1 MGVTKGDMRTR
12 TSESGFTMLELLMST
27 SIALIVIGSA
37 MTAFKDGV
45 DMNEI
50 ATHVT
55 DVTQNLRSGTN
66 LLVSDLMQTGRGIPT
81 GGISIPL
88 ASGGATQILR
98 PSPPGLSYFFNNT
111 TATTLSAITTGA
123 GLGPTVDGRA
133 TDIVTLLM
141 GDSILDGYL
150 GQPLQVNVSTTPGI
164 VPKLAADGSS
174 FSVGTNTGWI
184 AGDPLDGRA
193 SVKSGDLILFT
204 NPNGSTAIQTV
215 TRVDTSNVY
224 FESNSNDTFNLNQ
237 RTVTAGS
244 ITQILGTVLTAQRV
258 LMYMYYVDAS
268 TGKPPRLTRRLN
280 QFAGQALAGV
290 VEDLELS
297 YDLVDGTTN
306 PTNVRDLPYTAS
318 GVTYSANLIRKAN
331 VHIGVRSEVKSMRQH
346 DYVRNHVSTAVSLRN
361 LAFVDR
367 YR

>member
-1 MGVTKGDMRTR
+1 MGVTHADMSTQ
-12 TSESGFTMLELLMST
+12 TSESGFSMLELLMST

-45 DMNEI
+45 QMNEI
-50 ATHVT
+50 ATQVA
-55 DVTQNLRSGTN
+55 DATQNLRSGTN
-66 LLVSDLMQTGRGIPT
+66 LLVADLMQAGRGIPI

-88 ASGGATQILR
+88 VSGGATPIVR
-98 PSPPGLSYFFNNT
+98 PSPPGFSYFFDNA
-111 TATTLSAITTGA
+111 TATTLSAVTTGA
-123 GLGPTVDGRA
+123 GLGPAVYGRR

-141 GDSILDGYL
+141 GDSILDGHL
-150 GQPLQVNVSTTPGI
+150 GQPLQLNVSTTPGT

-174 FSVGTNTGWI
+174 FNVGTNTGWI
-184 AGDPLDGRA
+184 AGNPLDGRA
-193 SVKSGDLILFT
+193 AVKSGDLILFT
-204 NPNGSTAIQTV
+204 NPHGSTAIQTV
-215 TRVDTSNVY
+215 TRVDTENVY
-224 FESNSNDTFNLNQ
+224 FESDSNDTFNLNQ

-244 ITQILGTVLTAQRV
+244 ITQLLGTVLTAQRV

-268 TGKPPRLTRRLN
+268 TGSTPRLMRRLN
-280 QFAGQALAGV
+280 HFAGQSLGGV

-306 PTNVRDLPYTAS
+306 PTNVRDLPHTVS

-331 VHIGVRSEVKSMRQH
+331 LHIGVRSEVKSMQQQ
-346 DYVRNHVSTAVSLRN
+346 DYLRSHVSTAVSLRN

>member
-1 MGVTKGDMRTR
+1 MKGDMNTR
-12 TSESGFTMLELLMST
+12 SSESGFTLIEVLMSAT
-27 SIALIVIGSA
+27 IGLIVIGTA
-37 MTAFKDGV
+37 LTAFMNGV
-45 DMNEI
+45 EI
-50 ATHVT
+50 N
-55 DVTQNLRSGTN
+55 DISTQLADTSHNLRAGSN
-66 LLVSDLMQTGRGIPT
+66 LLVRDLMQAGRGIPT

-88 ASGGATQILR
+88 ASAGGGQIPR
-98 PSPPGLSYFFNNT
+98 PSPPGSAYYFDNT
-111 TATTLSAITTGA
+111 TATTLSAVTTGA
-123 GLGPTVDGRA
+123 GLGPTVDGQA
-133 TDIVTLLM
+133 TDIVTVLM
-141 GDSILDGYL
+141 EDSILDDYL
-150 GQPLQVNVSTTPGI
+150 GQPLQVNVSTTPGA

-174 FSVGTNTGWI
+174 FGVGTNTGWI
-184 AGDPLDGRA
+184 AGDPLNGRDPI
-193 SVKSGDLILFT
+193 KSGDLILFT
-204 NPNGSTAIQTV
+204 SPNGSTAIQTV

-258 LMYMYYVDAS
+258 LMYTYYVDATS
-268 TGKPPRLTRRLN
+268 GRPPRLMRKLN
-280 QFAGQALAGV
+280 QFAGQALVGI

-306 PTNVRDLPYTAS
+306 PTNVRNLPYTVA

-331 VHIGVRSEVKSMRQH
+331 VHIGVRSEMMSMRQR
-346 DYVRNHVSTAVSLRN
+346 DYQRNHLSTVVSLRN

>member
-1 MGVTKGDMRTR
+1 MGVTMGDLGAR
-12 TSESGFTMLELLMST
+12 TSEGGFSMLELLMST

-37 MTAFKDGV
+37 LTAFKDGV
-45 DMNEI
+45 QMNEI
-50 ATHVT
+50 ATQVA
-55 DVTQNLRSGTN
+55 DSTQNLRSGTN
-66 LLVSDLMQTGRGIPT
+66 LLVSDLMQTGRGIPI

-88 ASGGATQILR
+88 ASGGATQIIR
-98 PSPPGLSYFFNNT
+98 PSPPGFSYFFDNA

-123 GLGPTVDGRA
+123 GLGPTIYGRA
-133 TDIVTLLM
+133 TDIVTLLI
-141 GDSILDGYL
+141 GDSLLDRHL
-150 GQPLQVNVSTTPGI
+150 GQPLQVNISTTPGT

-174 FSVGTNTGWI
+174 FSVGDSTGWI

-224 FESNSNDTFNLNQ
+224 FDSDSNDTFNFNQ

-268 TGKPPRLTRRLN
+268 MGGAPRLMRRLN
-280 QFAGQALAGV
+280 HFPGQSLGGV

-306 PTNVRDLPYTAS
+306 PTNIRNLPYTAS

-331 VHIGVRSEVKSMRQH
+331 VHIGVRSEVKSMQQS
-346 DYVRNHVSTAVSLRN
+346 DYLRTHVSTAVSIRN

>member
-1 MGVTKGDMRTR
+1 MSTR
-12 TSESGFTMLELLMST
+12 TSESGFSMLELLVST
-27 SIALIVIGSA
+27 AISLIVLGTA
-37 MTAFKDGV
+37 MMAFKDGV
-45 DMNEI
+45 GMNEL
-50 ATHVT
+50 ATQVA
-55 DVTQNLRSGTN
+55 DASQNLRSGAN
-66 LLVSDLMQTGRGIPT
+66 LLVRDLMQTGRGIPI

-88 ASGGATQILR
+88 ASAGATPILR

-111 TATTLSAITTGA
+111 TATTLSAVTTGA
-123 GLGPTVDGRA
+123 QLGPTVDGRA

-141 GDSILDGYL
+141 GDPILDDYL
-150 GQPLQVNVSTTPGI
+150 GQPLQVNVSTTPGS

-184 AGDPLDGRA
+184 GGDLLNGRA
-193 SVKSGDLILFT
+193 PVKSGDLILFT

-215 TRVDTSNVY
+215 TRVDASNVY
-224 FESNSNDTFNLNQ
+224 FEVNSNDTFNLNQ

-244 ITQILGTVLTAQRV
+244 ITQIVGTVLTVQRV
-258 LMYMYYVDAS
+258 IMCTYYVDAPS
-268 TGKPPRLTRRLN
+268 GGEPRLMRRLN

-297 YDLVDGTTN
+297 YDVVDGTIN
-306 PTNVRDLPYTAS
+306 PTDVRDLPYTAS

-331 VHIGVRSEVKSMRQH
+331 VHIGVRSEVKSMRQQ
-346 DYVRNHVSTAVSLRN
+346 DYRRNHLSTVVSLRN

>member
-1 MGVTKGDMRTR
+1 MGVADGDMSARS
-12 TSESGFTMLELLMST
+12 SESGFSMLELLMST
-27 SIALIVIGSA
+27 SIALIVIGTA

-45 DMNEI
+45 QMNEI
-50 ATHVT
+50 ASQVA
-55 DVTQNLRSGTN
+55 DSTQSLRSGTN
-66 LLVSDLMQTGRGIPT
+66 LLVADLMQTGRGIPT
-81 GGISIPL
+81 GGISIPV
-88 ASGGATQILR
+88 ASGGATQIHR
-98 PSPPGLSYFFNNT
+98 PSPPGPSYFFDNA
-111 TATTLSAITTGA
+111 TATTLSAVTTGA
-123 GLGPTVDGRA
+123 GLGPAIYGRA

-141 GDSILDGYL
+141 GDSILDGFL
-150 GQPLQVNVSTTPGI
+150 GQPLRVDVSTNPDD

-174 FSVGTNTGWI
+174 FSVGTDTGWI

-193 SVKSGDLILFT
+193 AVKPGDLILFT

-224 FESNSNDTFNLNQ
+224 FDSDSNDTFNLNQ

-244 ITQILGTVLTAQRV
+244 ITQILGTPLTVQRV

-268 TGKPPRLTRRLN
+268 GGKPPRLMRRLN
-280 QFAGQALAGV
+280 HFPGLALGGV

-297 YDLVDGTTN
+297 FDLVDGTTN
-306 PTNVRDLPYTAS
+306 PTHVRSLPYTAS
-318 GVTYSANLIRKAN
+318 GVTFSANLIRKAN
-331 VHIGVRSEVKSMRQH
+331 VHIGVRSEVKSMQQQ
-346 DYVRNHVSTAVSLRN
+346 DYVRTHVSTAVSLRN

>member
-1 MGVTKGDMRTR
+1 
-12 TSESGFTMLELLMST
+12 MLELLMST
-27 SIALIVIGSA
+27 SITLVVIGTA

-45 DMNEI
+45 AMNQI
-50 ATHVT
+50 ATQMADT
-55 DVTQNLRSGTN
+55 TQNLRSGTN
-66 LLVSDLMQTGRGIPT
+66 MLVSDLMQTGRGIPT

-98 PSPPGLSYFFNNT
+98 PSPPGSSYFFDNT
-111 TATTLSAITTGA
+111 TATTLSAVTTGA
-123 GLGPTVDGRA
+123 GLGPTVNGQA

-141 GDSILDGYL
+141 GDSILDSYL

-184 AGDPLDGRA
+184 GGDPLDGR
-193 SVKSGDLILFT
+193 SPVKPGDLILFT
-204 NPNGSTAIQTV
+204 NTNGSTAIQTV

-224 FESNSNDTFNLNQ
+224 FDANGNDTFNFNQ

-258 LMYMYYVDAS
+258 LMYLYYVDAS
-268 TGKPPRLTRRLN
+268 TGSPPRLMRRLN
-280 QFAGQALAGV
+280 QFAGQALAGIV
-290 VEDLELS
+290 DDLELS

-306 PTNVRDLPYTAS
+306 PTNVRDLPYTIS

-331 VHIGVRSEVKSMRQH
+331 VHMGVRSELMSMRQR
-346 DYVRNHVSTAVSLRN
+346 DYVRNHLSTVVSLRN

-367 YR
+367 YK

>member
-1 MGVTKGDMRTR
+1 MGVTEGDMNTR

-27 SIALIVIGSA
+27 SLALIVMGSA

-45 DMNEI
+45 QLNEV
-50 ATHVT
+50 ATQVA
-55 DVTQNLRSGTN
+55 DSTQNLRSGTN
-66 LLVSDLMQTGRGIPT
+66 LLVNDLMQTGRGIPT

-88 ASGGATQILR
+88 ASGGATPIRR
-98 PSPPGLSYFFNNT
+98 PSPPGFAYFFDNA
-111 TATTLSAITTGA
+111 TATTLSAVTTGA
-123 GLGPTVDGRA
+123 GLGPSVYGRA

-141 GDSILDGYL
+141 GDSILDGHL
-150 GQPLQVNVSTTPGI
+150 GQPLQVNVSTTPGT

-184 AGDPLDGRA
+184 SGDPLDGRA
-193 SVKSGDLILFT
+193 PVRSGDLMLFT
-204 NPNGSTAIQTV
+204 NPHGSTAIQTV
-215 TRVDTSNVY
+215 TRVDSSNVY
-224 FESNSNDTFNLNQ
+224 FDSDSNDTFNLNQ

-244 ITQILGTVLTAQRV
+244 ITQILGTVLTVQRV

-268 TGKPPRLTRRLN
+268 AGRPRLMRRLN

-331 VHIGVRSEVKSMRQH
+331 VHIGVRSETKSMRQN
-346 DYVRNHVSTAVSLRN
+346 DYLRNHISTAVSLRN
-361 LAFVDR
+361 LAYVDR